1 MKPIFLLPRSRA
13 GQSAARGPHT
23 PARDECCG
31 RSRVQYPPGH
41 RLVQGKGSGRKRV
54 RRGPARGCGAG
65 AAGLGSW
72 RWGSPEGR
80 RGGGRDG
87 AGEAGAAVGEKAD
100 GAGMEGWTAGGGAWG
115 VRGGA
120 VRRGVEA
127 GPNRFPALAARGSGQ
142 LSGPTAGASLGE
154 LTPSPGV
161 RPFGPGPV
169 RAGLG

>member
-1 MKPIFLLPRSRA
+1 M
-13 GQSAARGPHT
+13 
-23 PARDECCG
+23 
-31 RSRVQYPPGH
+31 
-41 RLVQGKGSGRKRV
+41 

-87 AGEAGAAVGEKAD
+87 AGEAGAAVGEEAD

-161 RPFGPGPV
+161 WPFGPGPV